1 MKYFSP
7 RGFSASDLNRSL
19 YSSSSILVLAM
30 ILAMPQVAKAA
41 PCGSTGIEVLS
52 DGVCA
57 ISAGIAPHSTGSE
70 ITVTGPN
77 TAAIVM
83 TDGQEIPDPTLPNL
97 QTTSQSLLNVGA
109 QSTGIWLENVH
120 STQLGGS
127 IDLQGDGAIGLHAKG
142 GRSYALASSAKLQFS
157 QGEGQ
162 VGYYFETKGAHI
174 DVAKGLGWDVATN
187 RSKLFELRNGTHL
200 ILDQFTIGVSGAD
213 SIGIHSS
220 GEWTPVHIVA
230 GDFSIGG
237 AGSTALLIE
246 GGASALLEV
255 NTNIA
260 LDGSN
265 TFAGIVDGQ
274 QYDASGAPIGSP
286 NDYTIL
292 KMHGR
297 TTSAQENATG
307 YLLRNSSNLLLTGD
321 VTLSGA
327 NSTGVEIGTNGRAEI
342 SDNEVVVTGDAFRA
356 DQGASTFDLNN
367 VTASGSDSLL
377 NALQGAATE
386 FTAVGST
393 LEGAIRTDALGRS
406 NVTLQDQTQWL
417 ITDNSA
423 LTNLS
428 QLNSDIAFAA
438 PIGISTLSSQSRAGG
453 FKGLDITEN
462 YVGSNGLITLNAQL
476 GDNSSPSDFIHIH
489 GDSSGEADLKV
500 VNVGGAGALTS
511 GDGIKII
518 AVDGQS
524 NATFALRGDYLQNG
538 KPVVIAGA
546 YGYSLWKNGVADP
559 TDGDWYLRS
568 HAPAQNDPDVP
579 NGTPV
584 AIAAPLSPSAAALN
598 YQPGAPVYEAYPN
611 ILAAMIRLP
620 TLQQRVGQR
629 FWDDASGTQT
639 EGRGAWLRFEG
650 SKFENTPK
658 SATSL
663 DSFKL
668 DTRGIRAGIEEVI
681 AETDNGRWIGGI
693 NLHYLDGAA
702 TTFSQFGTGHIDT
715 KQYGIGVSATYY
727 AENGFYLDAQ
737 AQFSQFRSDLNS
749 DVIGTLAES
758 NKGKGYVLSLE
769 AGQRIK
775 LNEAWAITPQAQ
787 VMYSKSRFDGF
798 IDSYGAAVSGDTVSG
813 TSLRLGV
820 AADRQIT
827 TGANRSSIYGIAN
840 IIYND
845 AASTRVAVSGTD
857 LNATYAKA
865 SAELGLGGTYN
876 WNNDM
881 TSVYGQVSATRG
893 LGNAKG
899 SRDMKVSVGM
909 RIKF

>member
-1 MKYFSP
+1 MKYFPP
-7 RGFSASDLNRSL
+7 RGFSASDLDRSL
-19 YSSSSILVLAM
+19 YSSSSFLVLTL
-30 ILAMPQVAKAA
+30 ILAMPQVATAA
-41 PCGSTGIEVLS
+41 PCGTTGIEVPS

-57 ISAGIAPHSTGSE
+57 ISAGMVPQSTGAA

-83 TDGQEIPDPTLPNL
+83 TDGQNLGDPALANL

-109 QSTGIWLENVH
+109 QSTGIRLENVH
-120 STQLGGS
+120 STELGGS
-127 IDLQGDGAIGLHAKG
+127 IDLQGAGAVGLHATG
-142 GRSYALASSAKLQFS
+142 GSNYAITSSARLRFS

-162 VGYYFETKGAHI
+162 VGYYLETKGAHI
-174 DVAKGLGWDVATN
+174 DVAKGLSWDVTTN

-200 ILDQFTIGVSGAD
+200 ILDQFTIGVSGLN
-213 SIGIHSS
+213 SIGIHGS
-220 GEWTPVHIVA
+220 GEWTPLHVVA
-230 GDFSIGG
+230 GDFIVSG
-237 AGSTALLIE
+237 AGSTAVLIE
-246 GGASALLEV
+246 GGASTRLEV
-255 NTNIA
+255 DTNIT
-260 LDGSN
+260 LNGSD
-265 TFAGIVDGQ
+265 TFAGIADGQ
-274 QYDASGAPIGSP
+274 QYDASGAPIGTP
-286 NDYTIL
+286 NDYTII
-292 KMHGR
+292 KMYGR

-307 YLLRNSSNLLLTGD
+307 YVLRNSANLLLEGD
-321 VTLSGA
+321 VILSGA
-327 NSTGVEIGTNGRAEI
+327 NSTGVASGTDGKAEI
-342 SDNEVVVTGDAFRA
+342 SNNQVIVTGDAFRA
-356 DQGASTFDLNN
+356 DQGASTFDLTN
-367 VTASGSDSLL
+367 VTATGSDSLL
-377 NALQGAATE
+377 NAVQGAATE
-386 FTAVGST
+386 FTAAGST

-406 NVTLQDQTQWL
+406 NVTLQDQSQWL
-417 ITDNSA
+417 ITGDSTV
-423 LTNLS
+423 TNLS
-428 QLNSDIAFAA
+428 QLDSDITFAA
-438 PIGISTLSSQSRAGG
+438 PAGMSILSSHSRAAG
-453 FKGLDITEN
+453 FKVLDITEN
-462 YVGSNGLITLNAQL
+462 YVGSNGLITLNAEL
-476 GDNSSPSDFIHIH
+476 GDNNSPSDFIHIH
-489 GDSSGEADLKV
+489 GDSSGQADLRV

-524 NATFALRGDYLQNG
+524 NATFALRGDYIQNG

-546 YGYSLWKNGVADP
+546 YGYSLWKNGVNDP
-559 TDGDWYLRS
+559 ADGDWYLRS
-568 HAPAQNDPDVP
+568 HAPTQNDPAIPGVP
-579 NGTPV
+579 PTTV
-584 AIAAPLSPSAAALN
+584 AAAPAPSASALN

-611 ILAAMIRLP
+611 ILAAMMRLP

-629 FWDDASGTQT
+629 FWDDASAIHT

-681 AETDNGRWIGGI
+681 AETDNGRWIGGV
-693 NLHYLDGAA
+693 NLHYLDGSA

-737 AQFSQFRSDLNS
+737 AQVSQFSSDLNS
-749 DVIGTLAES
+749 EVIGKLTES

-787 VMYSKSRFDGF
+787 VMYSKTRFDGF
-798 IDSYGAAVSGDTVSG
+798 VDSYGAAVSGDAVSG
-813 TSLRLGV
+813 TSLRLGI

-845 AASTRVAVSGTD
+845 AASTRVVVSGTD
-857 LNATYAKA
+857 LNTTYAKA

-881 TSVYGQVSATRG
+881 TSVYGQVSAARG
-893 LGNAKG
+893 LGSAKG
-899 SRDMKVSVGM
+899 SRDVKVSVGM
-909 RIKF
+909 RVKF